1 MSYFVLTSNKL
12 LEIISPFFNLDG
24 AESVVQCV
32 DGNSCCLGLN
42 NREKDWDSA
51 IEAQVEALHNFGQS
65 SNASLILSI
74 ILMTTKQLA
83 TVLFNIPCMLIMLL
97 FTSIFWNISSY

>member
-42 NREKDWDSA
+42 NREKD
-51 IEAQVEALHNFGQS
+51 
-65 SNASLILSI
+65 
-74 ILMTTKQLA
+74 
-83 TVLFNIPCMLIMLL
+83 
-97 FTSIFWNISSY
+97 